1 MGMTREE
8 RERLGKLERNNKKLQ
23 EHVQSLTS
31 TLKLVVGE
39 LKSSIKTNNDMRTQ
53 INLSNYTKDDLGQ
66 YGRKESYRNLDVDES
81 VDAEK
86 GAIERANFILSQID
100 ERDEQFKDLKDY
112 KVVPS
117 DIQRCHRIGDK
128 EKARSRGK
136 KRPIIVKLKDYRLRM
151 AILLNKKKLQKN
163 RSYKE
168 KGEFIAED
176 LTPFKNKLLWYS
188 KQIMNADGKK
198 MFYHLHTRD
207 GKIKGKLTG
216 GSDQQ
221 EWITIN
227 SPEDFHKH
235 GHDVDIDLLNKEF
248 HQFKIL
254 KQVQFNFQ
262 QVENSINAICNYEY
276 E

>member
-1 MGMTREE
+1 MTREE
-8 RERLGKLERNNKKLQ
+8 RDRLGKLERNNTKLQ
-23 EHVQSLTS
+23 EQVKSLTS
-31 TLKLVVGE
+31 SLKLVVGE
-39 LKSSIKTNNDMRTQ
+39 LKTAHKTNNDLRTQ
-53 INLSNYTKDDLGQ
+53 VNLSNYTKDDLGQ

-100 ERDEQFKDLKDY
+100 ETNEQFRDLKDY
-112 KVVPS
+112 KVTRS

-128 EKARSRGK
+128 DKAKSRGK
-136 KRPIIVKLKDYRLRM
+136 KRPIIVKFKDYRLRM

-163 RSYKE
+163 PQYKANN
-168 KGEFIAED
+168 EFIAED
-176 LTPFKNKLLWYS
+176 LTPFKNKLLWYT
-188 KQIMNADGKK
+188 KNILNADGKK
-198 MFYHLHTRD
+198 KFYHLHTRD

-221 EWITIN
+221 DWITIN

-254 KQVQFNFQ
+254 KQVQFNFTHI
-262 QVENSINAICNYEY
+262 ENSLDAICNYVY